1 MHWMDR
7 RNRTPRTL
15 AAALLLAA
23 CSSPDTGAPAGE
35 PAPPPNATE
44 VPPPS
49 VSAAM
54 QQPATPAV
62 DWTAGDTDRPAAA
75 GGMATLTAVRI
86 ARNSGHDR
94 VVFEFPGNGL
104 PGYHIEYVDRPV
116 RQCGSGEVVELAGDG
131 WLEIRMEPA
140 QAHDEQ
146 GRATITE
153 RALAPGLPVIRE
165 AKLTCDFEGQVTWVL
180 GVASPNPYR
189 VLELA
194 APPRLV
200 VDVRH

>member
-1 MHWMDR
+1 MDPTDHSY
-7 RNRTPRTL
+7 RTLCVL
-15 AAALLLAA
+15 AAAVLLAG
-23 CSSPDTGAPAGE
+23 CGSPDGGVPSGAPA
-35 PAPPPNATE
+35 PAPA
-44 VPPPS
+44 
-49 VSAAM
+49 
-54 QQPATPAV
+54 QPTV

-75 GGMATLTAVRI
+75 AGMTTLTAVRV
-86 ARNSGHDR
+86 ASHDGHDR

-104 PGYHIEYVDRPV
+104 PGYHIAYIDRPV
-116 RQCGSGEVVELAGDG
+116 RQCGSGEVVELAGDA

-146 GRATITE
+146 GRATIAE
-153 RALAPGLPVIRE
+153 RALAPRLPVIWE
-165 AKLTCDFEGQVTWVL
+165 MKLTCDFEGQVTWVL
-180 GVASPNPYR
+180 GAASPNPYR